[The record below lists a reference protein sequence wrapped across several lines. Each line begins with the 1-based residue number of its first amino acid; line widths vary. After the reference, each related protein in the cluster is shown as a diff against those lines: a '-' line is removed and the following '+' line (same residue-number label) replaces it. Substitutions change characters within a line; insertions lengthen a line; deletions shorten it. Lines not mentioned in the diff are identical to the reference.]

1 MNNTHYIVSIIKV
14 WLHDSAIGYNVVTQ
28 KSFNF
33 LLRDNVSFL
42 QAYFVH
48 PVVAFMGQSEWF
60 CWWSLVYLFVFL
72 LK

>member
-1 MNNTHYIVSIIKV
+1 MSIIKV
-14 WLHDSAIGYNVVTQ
+14 RLHDSAIGYNVVTQ

-33 LLRDNVSFL
+33 LLRGNVSLL

-60 CWWSLVYLFVFL
+60 CWWLLVCLFVFL